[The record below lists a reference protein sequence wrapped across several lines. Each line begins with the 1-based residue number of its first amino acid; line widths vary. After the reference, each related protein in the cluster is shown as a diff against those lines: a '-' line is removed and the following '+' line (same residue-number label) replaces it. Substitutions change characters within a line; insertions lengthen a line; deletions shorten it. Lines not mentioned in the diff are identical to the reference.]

1 MRKSLYFECYS
12 GISGDMTV
20 AALLDLGADRTV
32 LEKVLS
38 SLPLPGFKIKTGRVL
53 KSGIDA
59 CDFDVVLDEDNH
71 DHDMAY
77 LHGHENQE
85 HTHHKTHSH
94 SHNGHTHIHRGIK
107 EIREIIDR
115 GEMTPHAREFALRIF
130 EVLAQAEA
138 KAHRVPVEEVHFHE
152 VGAVD
157 SIVDII
163 SAAVCL
169 DNLGIEEVIV
179 PVLCEGRGTVRCQH
193 GILPIPVPAVA
204 NIISA
209 NKLNIQFTDVQGE
222 LVTPTGAAIAA
233 AVKTSDRLPEHFSI
247 RKIGIGAGKRQYDCP
262 GILRVMCIEEQSEER
277 DTIIKMETNIDDCS
291 GEALGIVLEK
301 LMKAGA
307 KDVHYIPAYM
317 KKNRPAW
324 VLNVICREEDMEALQ
339 EIIFRETT
347 TIGIRY
353 TKMERTVLKR
363 EQRTVETPLGT
374 AEVKVCTF
382 HGEEYCYPEYE
393 SVARLSRE
401 MGISYRKAYEIV
413 LESFKGMEE
422 KK

>member
-1 MRKSLYFECYS
+1 
-12 GISGDMTV
+12 
-20 AALLDLGADRTV
+20 
-32 LEKVLS
+32 
-38 SLPLPGFKIKTGRVL
+38 
-53 KSGIDA
+53 
-59 CDFDVVLDEDNH
+59 
-71 DHDMAY
+71 
-77 LHGHENQE
+77 
-85 HTHHKTHSH
+85 
-94 SHNGHTHIHRGIK
+94 
-107 EIREIIDR
+107 
-115 GEMTPHAREFALRIF
+115 MTPHARELAMRIF

-138 KAHRVPVEEVHFHE
+138 KAHRVPVEDVHFHE

-204 NIISA
+204 NIISE
-209 NKLNIQFTDVQGE
+209 NHLNIQFTDIQGE
-222 LVTPTGAAIAA
+222 LVTPTGAAIVA

-247 RKIGIGAGKRQYDCP
+247 KKIGIGAGKRQYDCP

-291 GEALGIVLEK
+291 GEVLGIVLEK

-393 SVARLSRE
+393 SAARLSRE
-401 MGISYRKAYEIV
+401 RGISYRKAYEIV
-413 LESFKGMEE
+413 LESFKEME
-422 KK
+422 